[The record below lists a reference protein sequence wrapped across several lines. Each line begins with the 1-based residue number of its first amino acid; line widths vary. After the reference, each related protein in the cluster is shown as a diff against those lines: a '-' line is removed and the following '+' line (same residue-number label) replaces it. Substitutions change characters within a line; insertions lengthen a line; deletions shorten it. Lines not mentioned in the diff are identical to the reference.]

1 VAIIRNRKIIH
12 RLIVRLL
19 ATLFVASFLTGF
31 PISSASSAIVSSG
44 LLLNLDGSV
53 ASSYNGTTWTDQSG
67 NGRNATQVNSPT
79 YNSNDGSFTLNGTNQ
94 YFNLGNILSLTSEF
108 SVEVTFMPNSISG
121 TPALVARQN
130 TAVAGNYFVG
140 INSSKANYYVEST
153 PWGLTSSTTLIV
165 GSKYTATLVY
175 DASKAITPYLNGV
188 QDGTK
193 TTFSNTLYSN
203 SINLQI
209 GAMLTSNSASNFFS
223 GKIYSVRIYNR
234 ALSSSEVLQ
243 NYNSNTV
250 GALQFSN
257 SNGTFNAW
265 NQGAGSIYLNKITGV
280 AGVVITSIKSGW
292 ASNISTQASTNTV
305 YLFTDVSGA
314 PGSVA
319 ATFTYSSNDGA
330 NWATYVGSY
339 TVPAGRTFFI
349 GQRATTF
356 INNAGGSTSN
366 QAGTTWSITYAN
378 RYSGTSLTGPF
389 TNDAIGSSPIWQI
402 YGDDIDSTA
411 PTFTSS
417 SSFSAA
423 ENIAISSAAATIKV
437 SESATV
443 TISSG
448 ADASLFTI
456 SNSDTVTALIK
467 FKASPNYESPSDSGG
482 NNVYDL
488 VLTATDP
495 SSNAGTQTITITV
508 TDVVDT
514 SSFNSFS
521 LSGTP
526 SYRTVVTITANV
538 TVAAKVTFRAKNV
551 IIAGCKNKT
560 ASGSG
565 SSFAATCSWR
575 PSARGAVTLTA
586 TAVPTSGS
594 ISSSTA
600 TPFNVL
606 VGNRSGGR

>member
-1 VAIIRNRKIIH
+1 VKPKVLTPDVEVFGKFLNSKATWL
-12 RLIVRLL
+12 LINLKKVVISSIFNKFVIFQFLL
-19 ATLFVASFLTGF
+19 SNFLALSIVHPSIARAVTVGTGNCAQSFDSSSGVVVTTSGNNCVITISYSGEMRTWTIPSGGLTNISFSIKGAAGGGTYPDASYGASF
-31 PISSASSAIVSSG
+31 A
-44 LLLNLDGSV
+44 
-53 ASSYNGTTWTDQSG
+53 GT
-67 NGRNATQVNSPT
+67 
-79 YNSNDGSFTLNGTNQ
+79 
-94 YFNLGNILSLTSEF
+94 ILSLSGMD
-108 SVEVTFMPNSISG
+108 SVYITVGGIGGIPTGGFGGSAGGNGGNNGSRGGGGSTDIRVGSSSSSDRK
-121 TPALVARQN
+121 LVAGGGGGASGVSAVNKNGSNASGVNGGAGGN
-130 TAVAGNYFVG
+130 TGTQSAGNCLGTTGSNSSNGGSGGKAAPSVAGF
-140 INSSKANYYVEST
+140 EST
-153 PWGLTSSTTLIV
+153 TCRNAGGGGGGYAGGGGAGNSN
-165 GSKYTATLVY
+165 
-175 DASKAITPYLNGV
+175 NG
-188 QDGTK
+188 
-193 TTFSNTLYSN
+193 SN
-203 SINLQI
+203 ST
-209 GAMLTSNSASNFFS
+209 GGKGGS
-223 GKIYSVRIYNR
+223 G
-234 ALSSSEVLQ
+234 SSYWAAGFAEIATDCGSGCSFWD
-243 NYNSNTV
+243 YGNSNTNTDFTKYTNNTNGSLV
-250 GALQFSN
+250 LTFS
-257 SNGTFNAW
+257 
-265 NQGAGSIYLNKITGV
+265 SIDT
-280 AGVVITSIKSGW
+280 
-292 ASNISTQASTNTV
+292 
-305 YLFTDVSGA
+305 
-314 PGSVA
+314 
-319 ATFTYSSNDGA
+319 
-330 NWATYVGSY
+330 
-339 TVPAGRTFFI
+339 
-349 GQRATTF
+349 
-356 INNAGGSTSN
+356 
-366 QAGTTWSITYAN
+366 
-378 RYSGTSLTGPF
+378 
-389 TNDAIGSSPIWQI
+389 
-402 YGDDIDSTA
+402 TA
-411 PTFTSS
+411 PSFTSS
-417 SSFSAA
+417 SSFSVA

-551 IIAGCKNKT
+551 IISGCKNKT

-565 SSFAATCSWR
+565 SSFATTCSWR

-600 TPFNVL
+600 TPLNVM

>member
-1 VAIIRNRKIIH
+1 MRNRKIIN

-19 ATLFVASFLTGF
+19 TTLLVAGFLSGF

-53 ASSYNGTTWTDQSG
+53 SSSYNGTTWTDQSG

-79 YNSNDGSFTLNGTNQ
+79 YNSSDGSFTLNGTNQ

-140 INSSKANYYVEST
+140 ISSSKANYYVEST
-153 PWGLTSSTTLIV
+153 PWGLTSSTTLTV

-209 GAMLTSNSASNFFS
+209 GAMLTSSSASNFFS

-234 ALSSSEVLQ
+234 ALSSSDVLQ

-257 SNGTFNAW
+257 SNGTFNYW
-265 NQGAGSIYLNKITGV
+265 NQGANAIYLNKITGV
-280 AGVVITSIKSGW
+280 AGVVIRTIKSGW
-292 ASNISTQASTNTV
+292 AGNGVSTQASTNTV
-305 YLFTDVSGA
+305 YLFSDVSGA
-314 PGSVA
+314 PGSVV

-330 NWATYVGSY
+330 NWATYTGSY
-339 TVPAGRTFFI
+339 TVPVGRTFFI
-349 GQRATTF
+349 GQRASSS
-356 INNAGGSTSN
+356 ISNAGGATSN
-366 QAGTTWSITYAN
+366 QAGTSWSITYSN

-417 SSFSAA
+417 SSFSTA
-423 ENIAISSAAATIKV
+423 ENIATSTTAATIKV

-467 FKASPNYESPSDSGG
+467 FKVSPNYEAPSDSGG

-488 VLTATDP
+488 VLTAIDP
-495 SSNAGTQTITITV
+495 SNNSGTQTITITV

-538 TVAAKVTFRAKNV
+538 SVAAKVTFRAKNV
-551 IIAGCKNKT
+551 IISGCKNKT

-600 TPFNVL
+600 TPINVM
-606 VGNRSGGR
+606 VGNRSGRR